1 MSRML
6 VKNNVIFLRPI
17 EFRGNCH
24 FLKQIMEEGK
34 WTQLLV
40 SFWATRFQSSSV
52 IYCTRTLILRE
63 ICHNTKSA
71 RCVPPV
77 EEAFPRPLGHPV
89 KHREIYS
96 LSYLGSYH
104 LTLTERE
111 GTERPRLK
119 ITKLKASEPQIV
131 CNCVFVCV
139 CVCGLIL
146 WRKDTQWIWGWRE
159 FYLPNKNLNGTNGS
173 WQRVSC

>member
-1 MSRML
+1 ML
-6 VKNNVIFLRPI
+6 YSYDLLNSGETVISWNG
-17 EFRGNCH
+17 RGT
-24 FLKQIMEEGK
+24 

-52 IYCTRTLILRE
+52 IYCKRTLILRE
-63 ICHNTKSA
+63 ICHNTKSV

-111 GTERPRLK
+111 GMERPQLK
-119 ITKLKASEPQIV
+119 ITKLNTSEPQIL
-131 CNCVFVCV
+131 CNCVSVCERMS
-139 CVCGLIL
+139 VCGLSIVGK
-146 WRKDTQWIWGWRE
+146 RHRV
-159 FYLPNKNLNGTNGS
+159 NLGLQS
-173 WQRVSC
+173 VLSYQQKSEWH